1 MRYSAGMVKSTG
13 NSELFQCNTP
23 AAFCSESGRFC
34 TRRNAWNA
42 GTPTYLALDTSLVQ
56 SYKMTE
62 HMLLCYFHEEDTTA
76 FQADSE
82 VF

>member
-1 MRYSAGMVKSTG
+1 MRYSAGMLNSTG

-23 AAFCSESGRFC
+23 AAICSESGRFC
-34 TRRNAWNA
+34 TIRNAWNA
-42 GTPTYLALDTSLVQ
+42 GTPTFLALDTSLVQ

-62 HMLLCYFHEEDTTA
+62 HMSLRYLHEDDTLA